1 MHQNDDFLDQMLLKM
16 DLPYNSKPKQHSQ
29 LKIDTLRKFDKAMR
43 LRGFNRAPKCSS
55 QKSTYSFFEDNFT
68 DINVLD
74 EASDEE
80 DLNSSCVQSRA
91 DDCGEDGCLITA
103 DNMIGGVIFN

>member
-1 MHQNDDFLDQMLLKM
+1 MNMPDEFLDQMMLKM
-16 DLPYNSKPKQHSQ
+16 DVPYKDKPKQFSQ
-29 LKIDTLRKFDKAMR
+29 LKVDTLRKFDKAMR

-80 DLNSSCVQSRA
+80 DLNSSCV
-91 DDCGEDGCLITA
+91 
-103 DNMIGGVIFN
+103 